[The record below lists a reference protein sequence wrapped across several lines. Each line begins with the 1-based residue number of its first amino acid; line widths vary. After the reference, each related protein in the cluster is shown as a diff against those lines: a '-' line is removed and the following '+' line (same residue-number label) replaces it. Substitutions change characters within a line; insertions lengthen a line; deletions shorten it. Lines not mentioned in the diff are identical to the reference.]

1 MLELWIGIV
10 FTAIVVIAVL
20 YVISIWVY
28 KRAPANMGFIR
39 TGWGGTKVCL
49 GRGAMVLPVFH
60 EVSWISLETMKL
72 VVTRQR
78 EQAVLTA
85 DKIRIDVAAELYTH
99 VGHKEDALLTASRS
113 LGEKTFDA
121 DAVRSLLEAK
131 IVGAIRSYAATK
143 TLSELHEDRNGFGRA
158 VEEAVLQ
165 SFSAN
170 GLELE
175 EVTIVSLEQS
185 SKEFFN
191 ANNIFDAEGLKIIT
205 EITSDAKR
213 KVHDTE
219 KKTTV
224 AIRQKDLD
232 TQLELLEIER
242 KEAFAQAAQDKDVAN
257 EQAQQLGEKQV
268 FLLDRRR
275 AVEEREIANEVE
287 LERQRTERE
296 LAVTEEHKKREQAE
310 IQRRLAIEAEERE
323 KAIALIEKAREEEL
337 ANIQRNLSLEQAEKD
352 RQIALIE
359 KAKQEELAEID
370 RNLKRAT
377 AEKARDIELADRERE
392 RREAEIALETQVQA
406 AEEAAR
412 DARDKVAREMGL
424 KIRERARDV
433 QKQNLE
439 IEQDEAIAAAEQE
452 KAVAEEKARTLA
464 EKQRAVLARRLE
476 VEQEEITT
484 AKAIEE
490 AQIAKEAEIIDASK
504 AREAAEIRRQ
514 LAREAEE
521 RDRDIALV
529 GKAEELERAEIR
541 RQLAREAEERDRDIA
556 LVAKDEEV
564 RKAELAQRA
573 AVEIEAKEREIGVIA
588 KEQERELADI
598 ARFQSREE
606 REREREIALVNKTVE
621 LEQAEIEHL
630 KVTAAKAKADEDV
643 SAARALARADEAKK
657 VALIGAE
664 READAKKIAE
674 KTAAEIAKIHMVT
687 EAEARKTSAER
698 ESEATVVRAQANSD
712 ANKILAD
719 GIKEEA
725 AARGRAEAEIE
736 GLRVANTQKML
747 EAEATGIE
755 AKAEA
760 LAKYNDAAMFL
771 ELAKLHIAAER
782 DVHIDQAKA
791 MGTALSGAQIKM
803 FGGNDGTVDTLR
815 GMFNS
820 GFSMGELLEGV
831 AESLPAGVRE
841 RFAQNGIRGIWGT
854 PGRSGQFV
862 EMAGQL
868 AQLVRD
874 TMPNA
879 EDRQVP
885 FREALV
891 VLENAAE
898 GNEAQ
903 SQAISLLKT
912 ANEGGAFDDVPFE
925 TVWSLLQATAGATD

>member
-10 FTAIVVIAVL
+10 FTAVVVIAVL

-49 GRGAMVLPVFH
+49 GRGALVLPVFH

-72 VVTRQR
+72 VVTRSR

-85 DKIRIDVAAELYTH
+85 DKIRVDVVAEMYTH
-99 VGHKEDALLTASRS
+99 VGHTEDALLVASRS

-131 IVGAIRSYAATK
+131 VVGAIRSYAATK

-158 VEEAVLQ
+158 VEEAVVQ
-165 SFSAN
+165 SFKAN

-185 SKEFFN
+185 AKEFFN
-191 ANNIFDAEGLKIIT
+191 SNNIFDAEGLKIIT

-242 KEAFAQAAQDKDVAN
+242 KEAFAEAAQDKDVAN

-287 LERQRTERE
+287 LERQRTDRE
-296 LAVTEEHKKREQAE
+296 LAITEELKKREQAE

-323 KAIALIEKAREEEL
+323 KEIALIQKAREEEL
-337 ANIQRNLSLEQAEKD
+337 AKIQRNLALEQAEKD

-359 KAKQEELAEID
+359 KARQEELAEIA
-370 RNLKRAT
+370 RTQSREE
-377 AEKARDIELADRERE
+377 AEKARDIHLAAKERE
-392 RREAEIALETQVQA
+392 RREAEIALETEVQA

-412 DARDKVAREMGL
+412 DARNKVAQEMGL

-433 QKQNLE
+433 HKTNLE
-439 IEQDEAIAAAEQE
+439 IEQDEAVAAADQE
-452 KAVAEEKARTLA
+452 RAIAEEKARALA
-464 EKQRAVLARRLE
+464 EKQRALLARRLE

-484 AKAIEE
+484 DQAVEE
-490 AQIAKEAEIIDASK
+490 ARIAKEARVIEASK
-504 AREAAEIRRQ
+504 AREAAEISRQ
-514 LAREAEE
+514 LARESEE

-529 GKAEELERAEIR
+529 AKAEELERAEIR
-541 RQLAREAEERDRDIA
+541 RQLAREAEERERDKA
-556 LVAKDEEV
+556 LIAKDEEV

-573 AVEIEAKEREIGVIA
+573 AIEIEAKEREMGVIA
-588 KEQERELADI
+588 KEQEREQADI
-598 ARFQSREE
+598 ARFQAREL
-606 REREREIALVNKTVE
+606 REREREIALVNKTRE
-621 LEQAEIEHL
+621 LEEAEIEHL
-630 KVTAAKAKADEDV
+630 KTSAEKSKADHAV
-643 SAARALARADEAKK
+643 GSARVLADADEAKK
-657 VALIGAE
+657 IEIIRAE
-664 READAKKIAE
+664 RDAGAKKIAE
-674 KTAAEIAKIHMVT
+674 KTAAEVASIHVVT
-687 EAEARKTSAER
+687 EAEARKTAAER
-698 ESEATVVRAQANSD
+698 DSEATLVRAQANSD
-712 ANKILAD
+712 ASKILAD

-736 GLRVANTQKML
+736 SLRADNARRML
-747 EAEATGIE
+747 EAEAGGIQ

-771 ELAKLHIAAER
+771 ELARLHIEAER

-815 GMFNS
+815 GMFTS

-831 AESLPAGVRE
+831 AQSLPAGVRE
-841 RFAQNGIRGIWGT
+841 RFATNGIRGIWGT
-854 PGRSGQFV
+854 PGRSGRFV

-868 AQLVRD
+868 AQMVRD
-874 TMPNA
+874 NFATE
-879 EDRQVP
+879 EDRQIP

-903 SQAISLLKT
+903 EQAVGLLKA
-912 ANEGGAFDDVPFE
+912 ANEGGAFDEVPFQ
-925 TVWSLLQATAGATD
+925 TVWALLQATAGATE